1 MYGWKKHGIDR
12 WIVSPKSA
20 NACVGTGFTLRK
32 KIIIAVGIPGIS
44 SLVARV
50 EMMVLHC
57 IETTQQ
63 IIIMVTSV
71 ATLGCLQGFLSSLAR
86 FGGFGVSTVH
96 LDDQD
101 DGGAYATFDQ
111 YK

>member
-1 MYGWKKHGIDR
+1 M
-12 WIVSPKSA
+12 
-20 NACVGTGFTLRK
+20 
-32 KIIIAVGIPGIS
+32 
-44 SLVARV
+44 ARV

-111 YK
+111 YKKETTLVIAVKCASINL